1 MLQEVK
7 ITRHNQHRLAMIQNW
22 CKYTFN
28 KSGAVDLSSG
38 SLKEQR
44 IKAPDKTLE
53 NWVFI
58 CRKFPN
64 TFGRHIS

>member
-1 MLQEVK
+1 MFQEVK

-22 CKYTFN
+22 WKYTFN

-64 TFGRHIS
+64 TFGRDIS